1 MDINLFRK
9 SLASK
14 QKLLNE
20 ASVFRVY
27 VNGKL
32 ESSHSTEQ
40 DAKKRVEQLG
50 WFQKNQTKEP
60 FAPRNMNSQQK
71 AKIEIKK
78 ESVLREASYQITHDT
93 IYSAFQTA
101 LASAKKQGYEIS
113 DDEEFDKITTSRKP
127 DAGKH
132 QDYHIELTKN
142 GVAQKKML
150 HIQIYKH
157 DTGRFELNFYI
168 Q

>member
-14 QKLLNE
+14 QNLL
-20 ASVFRVY
+20 
-27 VNGKL
+27 K
-32 ESSHSTEQ
+32 
-40 DAKKRVEQLG
+40 
-50 WFQKNQTKEP
+50 
-60 FAPRNMNSQQK
+60 
-71 AKIEIKK
+71 
-78 ESVLREASYQITHDT
+78 EASYQITHDT

-113 DDEEFDKITTSRKP
+113 DDEEFDKIATARKP

-132 QDYHIELTKN
+132 QDYHIELTKG
-142 GVAQKKML
+142 GVVQKKLL

-157 DTGRFELNFYI
+157 ETGRFELNFYI